1 VTFESRNPATG
12 ELIESFPAHDS
23 SAIATAL
30 REAEDAF
37 QAWRETSFTERSA
50 CLHRAAAI
58 LRTEKVGLGRLMA
71 REMGKPVVEGEA
83 EAEKCAWVCEYYAE
97 HAPAML
103 APEPVTTDA
112 ARSYIR
118 FDPLGTILAV
128 MPWNFPFWQVFRFA
142 APALMAGNTGL
153 LKHASNVPRCGLTIE
168 EILHRAG
175 VPRGA
180 FRALLL
186 PSSRIEEVLASPVV
200 KAATL
205 TGSEPAGAAVASLAG
220 RLLKKTV
227 LELGGSDPFIVLDD
241 ADPLRAASWAAR
253 ARTVNSGQSCI
264 AAKRFL
270 VMEPSGDRFV
280 AALRAELE
288 ALPMGDPLDHA
299 TRIGPLARE
308 DLRRDLHSQ
317 VERTVRQGAT
327 LVTGGTP
334 AAGAGAFYPP
344 TLLDRVRPGMPAF
357 DEETFGPVAAVVRVS
372 TEDEAVTLANATPFG
387 LGASIW
393 SGDAARAER
402 LAPRIEAGAVF
413 VNGVVKSDPRL
424 PFGGIKLSGYGREL
438 ATFGIREFVNDK
450 SVWVAS

>member
-1 VTFESRNPATG
+1 MTFESRNPATG
-12 ELIESFPAHDS
+12 ELMESFHAHD
-23 SAIATAL
+23 ATAVATAL
-30 REAEDAF
+30 RDADEAF
-37 QAWRETSFTERSA
+37 RAWRETPLTERAA
-50 CLHRAAAI
+50 CLRRAAAI
-58 LRTEKVGLGRLMA
+58 LRADKAGLGELMA

-103 APEPVTTDA
+103 APESVATDA

-168 EILHRAG
+168 EIFHLAG

-186 PSSRIEEVLASPVV
+186 PSSRIEEVLASPVI
-200 KAATL
+200 KAVTL

-227 LELGGSDPFIVLDD
+227 LELGGSDPFVVLDD
-241 ADPLRAASWAAR
+241 ADPLHAASWAAR

-270 VMEPSGDRFV
+270 VMEPLGDRFV

-288 ALPMGDPLDHA
+288 ALPMGDPLDRA

-308 DLRRDLHSQ
+308 DLLRDLHSQ
-317 VERTVRQGAT
+317 VERTVRQGAS
-327 LVTGGTP
+327 LVTGGKP
-334 AAGAGAFYPP
+334 AAGPGAFYPP
-344 TLLDRVRPGMPAF
+344 TLLDHVCPGMPAF
-357 DEETFGPVAAVVRVS
+357 DEETFGPVAAVVRAS
-372 TEDEAVTLANATPFG
+372 SEDEAVALANATPFG

-393 SGDAARAER
+393 SGDTARAER
-402 LAPRIEAGAVF
+402 LVPRIEAGAVF
-413 VNGVVKSDPRL
+413 VNGIVKSDPRL

-438 ATFGIREFVNDK
+438 AAFGIREFVNIK
-450 SVWVAS
+450 SVWIGP